1 MSTVEYIIKVVNI
14 SGSTENYMLFSQQP
28 EPSTTVGKIYTNIWV
43 TSPGVP
49 SPRGQARY
57 SIKTANFAIC
67 GTTPEPITYGAVVST
82 SDYAPVQLASKDL
95 PGTVP
100 VMEIVGG
107 GPQFVEPYG
116 STRKDNSFGIETKP
130 FDMERYKTVYVGYGK
145 NNEKGEVVPVAVWQA
160 QSATR
165 YDLTPIAQYYIGT
178 GDFHAGTTVDITTIG
193 QIAKVDFTKA
203 PSGQT
208 IAIVTHNPDRTYK
221 VEFEYPPKMKPYR
234 VNVE

>member
-14 SGSTENYMLFSQQP
+14 SGSTANYMLFSQQP

-49 SPRGQARY
+49 SPRGQAKY

-100 VMEIVGG
+100 VMDIVGG

-116 STRKDNSFGIETKP
+116 STRKENSFGIETKP
-130 FDMERYKTVYVGYGK
+130 FDEERYKTVYVGYGK
-145 NNEKGEVVPVAVWQA
+145 NNDKGEVVPVAVWQA

-165 YDLTPIAQYYIGT
+165 YDLTPIAQYYSYVAITDKGVSSVPVLLKKVNSGSLFSPVAVERPWPHLGT
-178 GDFHAGTTVDITTIG
+178 FHV
-193 QIAKVDFTKA
+193 
-203 PSGQT
+203 
-208 IAIVTHNPDRTYK
+208 
-221 VEFEYPPKMKPYR
+221 PPGPAE
-234 VNVE
+234 VLLVIL